1 MLQRKGGIE
10 MWLGYMFLFQHMC
23 VQERG
28 NEPFQWIRCINTA
41 AIILS
46 RFKIYLY
53 SVALFHSFPR
63 IFIHEITARATERA
77 AWKRAGQEPLLGSS
91 GAFPLPALQGRGDLC
106 QQQLRARHPALRL
119 RSHRRALPP
128 GWLQPVLLGR
138 PELRASS
145 SFHYSRLFHPSS
157 GETCCLISS

>member
-106 QQQLRARHPALRL
+106 QQQLRARHPVLRL
-119 RSHRRALPP
+119 HTVPPPSAAPGLASACPP
-128 GWLQPVLLGR
+128 GAAGAASKLQFSLQPAFSSVFWRDLL
-138 PELRASS
+138 
-145 SFHYSRLFHPSS
+145 FN
-157 GETCCLISS
+157 

>member
-1 MLQRKGGIE
+1 

-106 QQQLRARHPALRL
+106 QRQHRAAPRPRHPALRL
-119 RSHRRALPP
+119 RAVPPPSAAPGLASASPP
-128 GWLQPVLLGR
+128 GAAGAASKLRFSVQPAFSSVFWGDLL
-138 PELRASS
+138 
-145 SFHYSRLFHPSS
+145 FN
-157 GETCCLISS
+157 